1 MTTPDITG
9 YNHFLHDLKTRI
21 RAARTRAALA
31 VNREL
36 VLLYWQIGRD
46 ILERQEREGWGA
58 KVIERLAKDLRAEFP
73 DMKGFSPRN
82 LKYMRKFAEA
92 WPDEQFVQQLVAQ
105 LPWGHNV
112 RILDHLKNAEEREW
126 YIRKAFEHG
135 WSRDILEMQIET
147 RLYHRQG
154 KSVSNFAATL
164 PPLQSDL
171 AQQTLKDPYIFDFL
185 GLGDETQEREVE
197 RELVKHITSF
207 LLELG
212 AGFSFVGRQVHLE
225 VEGEDFFIDLLFY
238 HLKLRCYVVIEL
250 KATKFKPEYAGKL
263 NFYLSAVDATM
274 RHESDNP
281 SIGLI
286 LCKDRK
292 GLIAEYAL
300 KDISKPVG
308 VSEYQLVAAIPENL
322 KGSLPTVEELE
333 AEFSD
338 SAGESGSGNS

>member
-1 MTTPDITG
+1 MTTLDITG

-31 VNREL
+31 VNCEL

-46 ILERQEREGWGA
+46 ILVRQEREGWGA
-58 KVIERLAKDLRAEFP
+58 KVIERLATDLLVEFP
-73 DMKGFSPRN
+73 DMKGFSRAN
-82 LKYMRKFAEA
+82 LMYMRSFAEA
-92 WPDEQFVQQLVAQ
+92 WDTEEIVQRLVGQ
-105 LPWGHNV
+105 IPWGQN
-112 RILDHLKNAEEREW
+112 ITLITKIKDKEEREW
-126 YIRKAFEHG
+126 YARKIVELG
-135 WSRDILEMQIET
+135 WSRPVLVHQIESGL
-147 RLYHRQG
+147 RHRQG
-154 KSVSNFAATL
+154 KAVNNFEKTL
-164 PPLQSDL
+164 PSPQSDL
-171 AQQTLKDPYIFDFL
+171 AREMLKDPYLFDFL
-185 GLGDETQEREVE
+185 SVGDEAHEREIE

-212 AGFSFVGRQVHLE
+212 TGFSFVGRQVQLE

-250 KATKFKPEYAGKL
+250 KATSFKPEYVGKL

-300 KDISKPVG
+300 KDISKPMG
-308 VSEYQLVAAIPENL
+308 VTEYQLVAAIPENL
-322 KGSLPTVEELE
+322 KGSLPTIEELE

-338 SAGESGSGNS
+338 GIEEDGSTKE

>member
-1 MTTPDITG
+1 MTIPDISTG
-9 YNHFLHDLKTRI
+9 YNNFLQDLKHRIRSARI
-21 RAARTRAALA
+21 RAALAA
-31 VNREL
+31 NREL
-36 VLLYWQIGRD
+36 VLLYWQIGCD

-58 KVIERLAKDLRAEFP
+58 KIVERLAKDLRAEFP

-112 RILDHLKNAEEREW
+112 RILDHLKTREEREW
-126 YIRKAFEHG
+126 YIRKALEHG
-135 WSRDILEMQIET
+135 WSRDILEMQIES
-147 RLYHRQG
+147 RLYLRQG
-154 KSVSNFAATL
+154 KAISNFDITL
-164 PPLQSDL
+164 PPLLSDL

-185 GLGDETQEREVE
+185 SVGDEAHEREIE
-197 RELVKHITSF
+197 RELVQHITSF

-212 AGFSFVGRQVHLE
+212 AGFSYVGRQVHLE
-225 VEGEDFFIDLLFY
+225 VEGEDFYIDLLFY

-250 KATKFKPEYAGKL
+250 KATAFKPEYAGKL

-274 RHESDNP
+274 RHENDNP

-286 LCKDRK
+286 LCKGRK

-308 VSEYQLVAAIPENL
+308 VSEYQLLSAIPEEL
-322 KGSLPTVEELE
+322 KGSLPTIEELE
-333 AEFSD
+333 AELAD
-338 SAGESGSGNS
+338 KLQ

>member
-1 MTTPDITG
+1 MTTLDTTG
-9 YNHFLHDLKTRI
+9 YNHFLNDLKTRI
-21 RAARTRAALA
+21 RTSRTRAALSA
-31 VNREL
+31 NREL
-36 VLLYWQIGRD
+36 IMLYWQIGRD

-58 KVIERLAKDLRAEFP
+58 KVIERLARDLRAEFS

-82 LKYMRKFAEA
+82 ILFMRAFADVY
-92 WPDEQFVQQLVAQ
+92 PDEQKVKQLVSQ
-105 LPWGHNV
+105 LPWGHVV
-112 RILDHLKNAEEREW
+112 RLIQKVKSPEEREW
-126 YIRKAFEHG
+126 YIHKAFEHG
-135 WSRDILEMQIET
+135 WSRDILLMQIES
-147 RLYHRQG
+147 RLFYRQG
-154 KSVSNFAATL
+154 KAISNFADTL

-185 GLGDETQEREVE
+185 GLGNDANEREVE

-212 AGFSFVGRQVHLE
+212 AGFSYVGKQVPLE

-250 KATKFKPEYAGKL
+250 KATKFRPEYAGKL

-300 KDISKPVG
+300 KDISKPMG
-308 VSEYQLVAAIPENL
+308 VSEYQLVAAIPDNL
-322 KGSLPTVEELE
+322 KGCLPTIEELE

-338 SAGESGSGNS
+338 GISEDD

>member
-1 MTTPDITG
+1 MSMQTLKG
-9 YNHFLHDLKTRI
+9 YDDFLRDLKSRI
-21 RAARTRAALA
+21 RTAQTRAALA

-46 ILERQEREGWGA
+46 ILTRQKDEGWGA
-58 KVIERLAKDLRAEFP
+58 KVIERLANDLRKEFP
-73 DMKGFSPRN
+73 DMKGFSRAN
-82 LKYMRKFAEA
+82 LMYMRSFAEA
-92 WPDEQFVQQLVAQ
+92 WDDELFVQQLVGQ
-105 LPWGHNV
+105 IPWGHN
-112 RILDHLKNAEEREW
+112 IALIAKLKNRTEREW
-126 YIRKAFEHG
+126 YIHKTLEHG
-135 WSRDILEMQIET
+135 WSRDILVMQIET
-147 RLYHRQG
+147 RLFHRQG
-154 KSVSNFAATL
+154 KVITNFAATL
-164 PPLQSDL
+164 PPPQSDL

-185 GLGDETQEREVE
+185 GLGDEAQEREVE
-197 RELVKHITSF
+197 HELVKHITSF

-212 AGFSFVGRQVHLE
+212 AGFSYIGRQVPLE
-225 VEGEDFFIDLLFY
+225 VEGDDFFLDLLFY

-250 KATKFKPEYAGKL
+250 KAGAFKPEYAGKL

-286 LCKDRK
+286 LCKDKK

-308 VSEYQLVAAIPENL
+308 ISEYQLVAAIPENL
-322 KGSLPTVEELE
+322 KGSLPTIEELE

-338 SAGESGSGNS
+338 DVEEDGK

>member
-1 MTTPDITG
+1 MTTPDISS

-31 VNREL
+31 VNCEL
-36 VLLYWQIGRD
+36 ILLYWQIGRD
-46 ILERQEREGWGA
+46 ILKRQKHEGWGA
-58 KVIERLAKDLRAEFP
+58 KVIERLARDLRTEFS
-73 DMKGFSPRN
+73 DMKGFSRAN
-82 LKYMRKFAEA
+82 LMYMRSFAEA
-92 WPDEQFVQQLVAQ
+92 WDSEEIVQRLVGQ
-105 LPWGHNV
+105 IPWGQN
-112 RILDHLKNAEEREW
+112 ITLITKIKGKEEREW
-126 YIRKAFEHG
+126 YAAKIVENG
-135 WSRDILEMQIET
+135 WSRPVLVHQIES
-147 RLYHRQG
+147 RLIHRQG
-154 KSVSNFAATL
+154 KAVTNFEKTL
-164 PPLQSDL
+164 PSHQSDL
-171 AQQTLKDPYIFDFL
+171 AGEMLKDPYLFDFL
-185 GLGDETQEREVE
+185 SVGDEVHEREIE

-212 AGFSFVGRQVHLE
+212 TGFSFVGRQVHLE

-250 KATKFKPEYAGKL
+250 KATTFKPEFAGKL

-292 GLIAEYAL
+292 GLIVEYAL
-300 KDISKPVG
+300 KDISKPMG

-322 KGSLPTVEELE
+322 KGSLPTIEELE
-333 AEFSD
+333 AEFS
-338 SAGESGSGNS
+338 GNIEKGD

>member
-1 MTTPDITG
+1 MTKLDTTD
-9 YNHFLHDLKTRI
+9 YNHFLHDLKARI

-31 VNREL
+31 ANREL

-58 KVIERLAKDLRAEFP
+58 KIIERLAKDLRVEFP

-82 LKYMRKFAEA
+82 MLFMRAFAEVYT
-92 WPDEQFVQQLVAQ
+92 DETIVKQLVSQ
-105 LPWGHNV
+105 LPWGHVV
-112 RILDHLKNAEEREW
+112 RLIQKVKSPEEREW
-126 YIRKAFEHG
+126 YIRKALEHG
-135 WSRDILEMQIET
+135 WSRDVLVMQIES
-147 RLYHRQG
+147 RLFQRQG
-154 KSVSNFAATL
+154 KAINNFAATL

-171 AQQTLKDPYIFDFL
+171 ARQVLKDPYLFDFL
-185 GLGDETQEREVE
+185 SVGDEAHEREIE
-197 RELVKHITSF
+197 RELVQHITRF

-212 AGFSFVGRQVHLE
+212 AGFSYVGRQVHLE
-225 VEGEDFFIDLLFY
+225 VEGEDFYIDLLFY

-250 KATKFKPEYAGKL
+250 KATAFKPEYAGKL

-308 VSEYQLVAAIPENL
+308 VSEYQLLSAIPENL
-322 KGSLPTVEELE
+322 KGSLPTIEELE
-333 AEFSD
+333 AELADKLS
-338 SAGESGSGNS
+338 

>member
-1 MTTPDITG
+1 MTTTEITSS
-9 YNHFLHDLKTRI
+9 YSQFLHDLKHRI
-21 RAARTRAALA
+21 RTARTRAALA
-31 VNREL
+31 ANREL

-58 KVIERLAKDLRAEFP
+58 KIIERLAKDLRAEFP
-73 DMKGFSPRN
+73 DMKGFSRAN
-82 LKYMRKFAEA
+82 LMYMRSFAASWDSE
-92 WPDEQFVQQLVAQ
+92 EFVQQIVGQ
-105 LPWGHNV
+105 IPWGHNIV
-112 RILDHLKNAEEREW
+112 LITKLKCREEREW

-135 WSRDILEMQIET
+135 WSRGILAMQIES
-147 RLYHRQG
+147 RLFHRQG
-154 KSVSNFAATL
+154 KAINNFATTL
-164 PPLQSDL
+164 PPLLSDL
-171 AQQTLKDPYIFDFL
+171 AQQTLKDPYLFDFL
-185 GLGDETQEREVE
+185 SVGDEAHEREVE
-197 RELVKHITSF
+197 RELVQHITSF

-212 AGFSFVGRQVHLE
+212 AGFSYVGRQVHLE
-225 VEGEDFFIDLLFY
+225 VEGEDFYIDLLFY

-250 KATKFKPEYAGKL
+250 KATAFKPEYAGKL

-308 VSEYQLVAAIPENL
+308 VSEYQLLSAIPEEL
-322 KGSLPTVEELE
+322 KGSLPTIEELE
-333 AEFSD
+333 AELADKLS
-338 SAGESGSGNS
+338 